1 MPTQPTPEALLHK
14 AYRIGDGTLTPLV
27 DDAVDVGPGAHQRSM
42 AYEGED
48 ASLNPGTTAQAGS
61 VRDGRTAPVR

>member
-14 AYRIGDGTLTPLV
+14 AYRIEDGILARLA
-27 DDAVDVGPGAHQRSM
+27 DEAVDVGPGAHQRSM
-42 AYEGED
+42 AYEGEV
-48 ASLNPGTTAQAGS
+48 ASLDPGTTAQAGS